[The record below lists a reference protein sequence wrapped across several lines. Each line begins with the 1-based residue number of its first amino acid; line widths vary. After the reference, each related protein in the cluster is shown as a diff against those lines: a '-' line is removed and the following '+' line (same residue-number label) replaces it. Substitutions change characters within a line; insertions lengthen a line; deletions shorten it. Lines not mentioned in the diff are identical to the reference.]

1 MTFIV
6 TLIALMI
13 ERFFDWSHLRNWV
26 WYTKLQQAVTR
37 RFSGVSP
44 YMILALT
51 IIPLLIIVFLLQL
64 ALKNP
69 LFGLAEFLFQLFLF
83 LYCLGPQNLWADAY
97 SCINVLVHGE
107 PQLATEKLKKSF
119 GVTENGS
126 VQSLHSQL
134 LNNIFIAANRRVF
147 AIVFWYMILGPVGAV
162 LYRTITLSSAEFPKQ
177 EPVPELLQSARSV
190 ESVLDWIPVRIFA
203 GVFALGGHFV
213 QVISCWR
220 KQPVLGLDIN
230 EKLLTDCGAAALG
243 NDDIG
248 KMTED
253 GSVEKS
259 AIGLL
264 DRSFVIIL
272 VIVAI
277 IVMLN

>member
-6 TLIALMI
+6 TLIALVI

-26 WYTKLQQAVTR
+26 WYTKLQQAVVR
-37 RFSGVSP
+37 KFPGASP
-44 YMILALT
+44 YLALALT
-51 IIPLLIIVFLLQL
+51 IAPLLIVVSFLQFMFRT
-64 ALKNP
+64 P
-69 LFGLAEFLFQLFLF
+69 LFGFCEFLFQLFLF

-97 SCINVLVHGE
+97 ACINTLMHGE
-107 PQLATEKLKKSF
+107 LQQAEEKSKMTF
-119 GVTENGS
+119 GDG
-126 VQSLHSQL
+126 QL

-147 AIVFWYMILGPVGAV
+147 AIVFWYLVLGPIGAV
-162 LYRTITLSSAEFPKQ
+162 LYRAVTLSSAAFPKQ
-177 EPVPELLQSARSV
+177 EAVPELVQSARSV

-213 QVISCWR
+213 QVVSYWR
-220 KQPVLGLDIN
+220 NKPVLGLDVN
-230 EKLLTDCGAAALG
+230 ERLLTDCGTAALG
-243 NDDIG
+243 GDDIE
-248 KMTED
+248 KIAEQ
-253 GSVEKS
+253 GSAEKS

-277 IVMLN
+277 VVMMS